1 MSLAELVGALL
12 VLGLTAYAVLGGAD
26 FGTGVWD
33 LTAGRGPRAD
43 RIRAQAE
50 SSMGPVW
57 EANHVWLIFVLVV
70 FWTGFP
76 VAFGSVMSTLSV
88 PLFLAAVG
96 IIFRGSAFAFRGVAA
111 SGRARRP
118 LDALFAL
125 SSILTP
131 FFMGA
136 AIGGIAS
143 GRVPVGNAA
152 GDPVT
157 SWLNPTSA
165 IVGAIA
171 VATGAYLAA
180 VYLAADAARAGRA
193 DLVEAFRRRGL
204 LSGAVAGALAL
215 GGLAVLRADARPLYD
230 GLVGAPGLALVALSA
245 AAGVATLA
253 LVWRRAFG
261 PARVGAAAAVAAVL
275 WGWVVAQRPDLLPGE
290 ITIEQA
296 AASRPTLV
304 AVLVAFLAGA
314 LVLVPSLAYL
324 FRLVLRDRL
333 QKELPPLG
341 EPGRGGPLP

>member
-1 MSLAELVGALL
+1 MSLAELVGAMLL
-12 VLGLTAYAVLGGAD
+12 LGLTAYAVLGGAD
-26 FGTGVWD
+26 FGAGFWD
-33 LTAGRGPRAD
+33 LTAGRGPRAE

-57 EANHVWLIFVLVV
+57 EANHVWLIFVLVI

-76 VAFGSVMSTLSV
+76 VAFGSVMSTLYI

-96 IIFRGSAFAFRGVAA
+96 IIFRGAAFAFRGVAGTMA
-111 SGRARRP
+111 AKRLLGGT
-118 LDALFAL
+118 FAL

-131 FFMGA
+131 LFMGA

-143 GRVPVGNAA
+143 GRVPVGNAV

-165 IVGAIA
+165 LVGILA
-171 VATGAYLAA
+171 VATGSYLAA
-180 VYLAADAARAGRA
+180 VYMAGDAARRGRA
-193 DLVEAFRRRGL
+193 DLVVAFRRRALAAGV
-204 LSGAVAGALAL
+204 VAGGIAMA
-215 GGLAVLRADARPLYD
+215 GLPVLRADARPLFD
-230 GLVGAPGLALVALSA
+230 ALTGRGLALIALSA
-245 AAGVATLA
+245 AAGIATLA

-261 PARVGAAAAVAAVL
+261 PARLTAAAAVAAVL
-275 WGWVVAQRPDLLPGE
+275 WGWVLSQRPDLLPGE
-290 ITIEQA
+290 LTIEEA

-304 AVLVAFLAGA
+304 ALLVAFAFGA

-333 QKELPPLG
+333 QKELPPLS
-341 EPGRGGPLP
+341 EPGREGPLP